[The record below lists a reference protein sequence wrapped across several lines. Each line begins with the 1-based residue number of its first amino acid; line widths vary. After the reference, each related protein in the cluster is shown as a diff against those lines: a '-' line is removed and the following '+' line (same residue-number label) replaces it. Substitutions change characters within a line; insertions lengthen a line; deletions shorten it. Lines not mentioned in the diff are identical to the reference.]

1 MAGKAAP
8 GRPEDRPLV
17 RLHIVTVAEGV
28 ETLEQENYLR
38 SHGVDVLQGFYYARP
53 MPVEAFPAWLASRE
67 ESESEGESET
77 TE

>member
-1 MAGKAAP
+1 M
-8 GRPEDRPLV
+8 
-17 RLHIVTVAEGV
+17 